1 MVEKKLPQDRVF
13 ILVYRLAMDARTWR
27 GDGGA
32 DWKCLSLLEDFQT
45 GTASMARK
53 RHLASSAR
61 GFYGFCLAPSIHKLI
76 RSIRLTR
83 GRTSQLIQDVANEA
97 EGLFRYFKRSP
108 KEYSAWWASRPIW
121 NKNNYSADSF
131 HPSHSFRSPY
141 VISYIIIRG
150 RCLCC
155 VLQAEEW
162 LLFFCHGLNG
172 FNG

>member
-1 MVEKKLPQDRVF
+1 MWLTENVWACSRIYRQPQQLWLARDILHLPQGVF
-13 ILVYRLAMDARTWR
+13 DVFVLWLTPT
-27 GDGGA
+27 
-32 DWKCLSLLEDFQT
+32 T
-45 GTASMARK
+45 G
-53 RHLASSAR
+53 
-61 GFYGFCLAPSIHKLI
+61 LI
-76 RSIRLTR
+76 RLIRLIR
-83 GRTSQLIQDVANEA
+83 GRTSQLIQDGANEA

-162 LLFFCHGLNG
+162 IGVNPLTGSKTKTGKTPWRRWRAMPCCYTSALVL
-172 FNG
+172 